1 MGWQRWER
9 EQREAGAFLAG
20 SRCDEA
26 VEGDSARGF
35 KSVSVAAEE
44 YGVHACAAEP
54 AARRG
59 GVSFFK
65 VRVQGEGSRAA
76 AYPSLHP
83 LKHSQEKGKGLA
95 PVRSSPADKN
105 SWAGATP
112 PPAPPALSL
121 QPGTQRERV
130 RSRARSRTE
139 QRAEEEEEEEQVRRV
154 QTERPPLWVAS

>member
-9 EQREAGAFLAG
+9 EQREAGRFLAG

-35 KSVSVAAEE
+35 KSVSAAAEE

-65 VRVQGEGSRAA
+65 VRVQGEGGGAA
-76 AYPSLHP
+76 AYPSLRP
-83 LKHSQEKGKGLA
+83 LKHRQEKGKGLA
-95 PVRSSPADKN
+95 PLLSS
-105 SWAGATP
+105 
-112 PPAPPALSL
+112 
-121 QPGTQRERV
+121 
-130 RSRARSRTE
+130 
-139 QRAEEEEEEEQVRRV
+139 
-154 QTERPPLWVAS
+154 

>member
-9 EQREAGAFLAG
+9 EQREAGRFLAG

-26 VEGDSARGF
+26 VVEGDSARGF
-35 KSVSVAAEE
+35 KSVSAAAEE

-65 VRVQGEGSRAA
+65 VRVQGEGGGAA
-76 AYPSLHP
+76 AYPSLRP

-95 PVRSSPADKN
+95 PILSS
-105 SWAGATP
+105 
-112 PPAPPALSL
+112 
-121 QPGTQRERV
+121 
-130 RSRARSRTE
+130 
-139 QRAEEEEEEEQVRRV
+139 
-154 QTERPPLWVAS
+154 